1 MTGEER
7 DRGPLPADPS
17 EHTEFG
23 HFFPSFLAPA
33 APSPPPPPSN
43 PLSLPQNEIKMV
55 PEAEHIAE
63 AVLNLFEDI
72 ITAAQSVDDISVKVW
87 GADACR
93 GSVHGRVRLPY
104 HPSRC
109 GGFLLCGQ
117 G

>member
-1 MTGEER
+1 M
-7 DRGPLPADPS
+7 DPS
-17 EHTEFG
+17 LLTPLSTLSSAISSP
-23 HFFPSFLAPA
+23 PSFPQQHQA
-33 APSPPPPPSN
+33 PPPASN